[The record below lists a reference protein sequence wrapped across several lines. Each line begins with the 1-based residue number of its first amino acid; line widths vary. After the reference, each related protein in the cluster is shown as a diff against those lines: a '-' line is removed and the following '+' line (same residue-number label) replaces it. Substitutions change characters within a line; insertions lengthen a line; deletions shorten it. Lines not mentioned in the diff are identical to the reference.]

1 MNESNI
7 VIQLTLKTQET
18 NMTSRS
24 IIRAGYL
31 IEKKEEW
38 QNHVLGAQEERH
50 EVKIIPLNKYKNIQV
65 CNISI
70 FLQAMYADDEDS
82 SSEGLY
88 EFDGFYTSDLVEQDE
103 RKKLLVE
110 NQDLNN
116 QIKQLRNEMK
126 RNEQLK
132 KKVI

>member
-1 MNESNI
+1 MKR
-7 VIQLTLKTQET
+7 LRK
-18 NMTSRS
+18 
-24 IIRAGYL
+24 
-31 IEKKEEW
+31 
-38 QNHVLGAQEERH
+38 
-50 EVKIIPLNKYKNIQV
+50 
-65 CNISI
+65 
-70 FLQAMYADDEDS
+70 DDEDS

>member
-1 MNESNI
+1 
-7 VIQLTLKTQET
+7 
-18 NMTSRS
+18 
-24 IIRAGYL
+24 
-31 IEKKEEW
+31 
-38 QNHVLGAQEERH
+38 
-50 EVKIIPLNKYKNIQV
+50 
-65 CNISI
+65 
-70 FLQAMYADDEDS
+70 MYADDEDSSSEGLVENQDLKNPMKRLRKDDEDS

-126 RNEQLK
+126 RNE

>member
-1 MNESNI
+1 
-7 VIQLTLKTQET
+7 
-18 NMTSRS
+18 
-24 IIRAGYL
+24 
-31 IEKKEEW
+31 
-38 QNHVLGAQEERH
+38 
-50 EVKIIPLNKYKNIQV
+50 
-65 CNISI
+65 
-70 FLQAMYADDEDS
+70 MYANDADDEDS